1 MAVMGTLVT
10 MTATHIDLLM
20 PYEHD
25 MFGAEAW
32 SAGAYRDEIEDTHNR
47 YYVAVEGPAGELLGW
62 AGVLVA
68 APSAQLLTVGVV
80 PPARRQG
87 IARRLLANIYAE
99 AGDRGAT
106 ELFLEVRVNND
117 SARSLYESEGFVEV
131 GLRRGYYDSGRADAV
146 VMRRELAER
155 PEP

>member
-1 MAVMGTLVT
+1 MAVTGTVVT
-10 MTATHIDLLM
+10 MTAAHIDLLM

-47 YYVAVEGPAGELLGW
+47 YYIAVEGPAGELLGW

-68 APSAQLLTVGVV
+68 APAAELLTVGVV

-87 IARRLLANIYAE
+87 NARRLLANIYVE

-131 GLRRGYYDSGRADAV
+131 GRRRGYYDGGRADAV
-146 VMRRELAER
+146 VMRRELTKLAR
-155 PEP
+155 P